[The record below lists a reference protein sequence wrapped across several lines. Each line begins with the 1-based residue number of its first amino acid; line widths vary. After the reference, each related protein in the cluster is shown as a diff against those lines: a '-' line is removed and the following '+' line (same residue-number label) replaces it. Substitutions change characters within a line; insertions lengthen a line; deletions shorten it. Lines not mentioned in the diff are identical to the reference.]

1 MTSPDVLHIIP
12 GLGIGGAERMLTSLV
27 TAKRGTTIRQRVV
40 NLMKDGAFSEQIRA
54 AGIPLY
60 ELDLKA
66 TTAPTAVLRLASLIR
81 QISPHAIQSWL
92 YYGDLISM
100 AALYLS
106 GRRRQTCLYW
116 GVRCSDITRSGY
128 SARLR
133 LSIAAC
139 ARLSRFT
146 DGVVANSFAG
156 QRDHLKIGYAPPK
169 FVVIPN
175 GIDTSQFRPESGLRM
190 RVRAELNI
198 PDGSVFVIHVGRV
211 DEMKDHATFMKVAA
225 AMPEIRFAAIGR
237 GTETLQVP
245 PNVMRLGAR
254 GDMPAIYSAA
264 DYLISTS
271 VFGEGFPNVVAEAM
285 ATGVPA
291 IGTDV
296 GDAREIIGDT
306 GFVVAPA
313 SSADI
318 VESLRR
324 LVKEPEVRRKERAA
338 MCRDRIL
345 INFSLDRAVAS
356 FDALHLGD
364 DTSVILRGAT
374 KQSDGA

>member
-106 GRRRQTCLYW
+106 GRRRQTRLYW

-133 LSIAAC
+133 LSIATC

-146 DGVVANSFAG
+146 DGIVANSFAG

-175 GIDTSQFRPESGLRM
+175 GIDTSHFRPESGLRM

-245 PNVMRLGAR
+245 SNVIRLGAR

-264 DYLISTS
+264 DYLLSTS

-285 ATGVPA
+285 ASGVPA
-291 IGTDV
+291 IATDV
-296 GDAREIIGDT
+296 GDAR
-306 GFVVAPA
+306 
-313 SSADI
+313 DI
-318 VESLRR
+318 VGNTGIVVRPRSVTEMVDALQH
-324 LVKEPEVRRKERAA
+324 LMNEPEDRRKHRAEL
-338 MCRDRIL
+338 CHSRIVSD
-345 INFSLDRAVAS
+345 FSLERAVAS
-356 FDALHLGD
+356 FDALHFGVSASKPGD
-364 DTSVILRGAT
+364 RR
-374 KQSDGA
+374 